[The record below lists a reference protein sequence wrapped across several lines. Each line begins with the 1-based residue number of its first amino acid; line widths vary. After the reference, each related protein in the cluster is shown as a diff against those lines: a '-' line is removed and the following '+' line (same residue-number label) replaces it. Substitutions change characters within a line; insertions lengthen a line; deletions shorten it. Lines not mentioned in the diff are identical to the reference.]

1 MNINY
6 DFFKKKNMKGFM
18 LNQFLPATL
27 IIVVGMYLVKGKV
40 SPLYTFFSII
50 FLYYYSYFI
59 HIFFHNLPDSLNPHF
74 IHHNNKELP
83 RLINLLIETLTDI
96 LFFVILYGFQKLI
109 NYEIFP
115 SILILYYGIIYISV
129 HIINFSLF
137 GVESHK
143 KHHTKK
149 N

>member
-50 FLYYYSYFI
+50 FLTSA
-59 HIFFHNLPDSLNPHF
+59 S
-74 IHHNNKELP
+74 
-83 RLINLLIETLTDI
+83 DI
-96 LFFVILYGFQKLI
+96 
-109 NYEIFP
+109 
-115 SILILYYGIIYISV
+115 
-129 HIINFSLF
+129 
-137 GVESHK
+137 
-143 KHHTKK
+143 
-149 N
+149 